1 MTALLFLTTR
11 SIKNGIRR
19 ALTTPRRLVSLVIFC
34 AYYYWLFI
42 RPSMSGRNPF
52 MAAQQGQLPAPAID
66 VLHAVVFAIFVAMS
80 LMLMI
85 GMFTPLT
92 GFRPADVDILF
103 ATPVSPKIVLVFR
116 ILRDYVATLMVP
128 LLIVVLAFRPASA
141 GWEALFKNMRY
152 PEHSGLALRA
162 MGVAWLMIAL
172 VWVCLAYAVTLYTNR
187 SDLQSDRNR
196 RTLSWTIGG
205 LATLIIGYLIYSFTQ
220 LQSAREMIDLADSPV
235 LRAFFFTATFAS
247 AFAMAPLTGSWSDG
261 ILGACGLIGLAAG
274 AFLLAVRQSSWMYD
288 QAAVRGFGSQERRAL
303 QQKGDMYGMVAAM
316 AREGKIKA
324 GRRTWIH
331 SLRLVGPRAL
341 LWRDYFMQARGMR
354 LMTVLVF
361 TIALFMNVVPILLP
375 SSPRPG
381 RNILEEG
388 PAVMFVFMQVLTN
401 FMVTITFASTGFIE
415 TLRRVD
421 LQKPLPFS
429 PGTTVFMEVLSKSML
444 GVFASWIGA
453 LVVLVLR
460 PEMWQFAL
468 GAMLATPAVSV
479 VISSATFLLTLMFPD
494 VDDPSQRG
502 LRGLLQFVAI
512 IVLLFP
518 GVALAIGGF
527 VLQVPPV
534 LIAVPVAAVNVGVAV
549 IVSGFAGNLYAVYNP
564 SE

>member
-1 MTALLFLTTR
+1 MNALLFLTAR

-19 ALTTPRRLVSLVIFC
+19 ALTTPRRLVSVIVFC
-34 AYYYWLFI
+34 GYYYWLFI

-52 MAAQQGQLPAPAID
+52 AGAAEMPAPPME

-116 ILRDYVATLMVP
+116 ILRDYVATLMLP
-128 LLIVVLAFRPASA
+128 LFVIVLAFRPASA
-141 GWEALFKNMRY
+141 GWEALFRKMPH
-152 PEHSGLALRA
+152 PEHSAIALRA
-162 MGVAWLMIAL
+162 TGVAWLMIAL
-172 VWVCLAYAVTLYTNR
+172 VWVCFAYAVTLFTNR
-187 SDLQSDRNR
+187 SDLQSDSNR
-196 RTLSWTIGG
+196 RMLTWGIGA
-205 LATLIIGYLIYSFTQ
+205 LVALMVGYLVYSFTQ
-220 LQSAREMIDLADSPV
+220 IHSARELIDLAESPI

-247 AFAMAPLTGSWSDG
+247 AFAMAPLTGSWSDAA
-261 ILGACGLIGLAAG
+261 LGALGLVGLAAG
-274 AFLLAVRQSSWMYD
+274 AFMLAVRQSSWMYD
-288 QAAVRGFGSQERRAL
+288 QAAVRGFGSQERRAM
-303 QQKGDMYGMVAAM
+303 QQRGDMYGMVAAM

-331 SLRLVGPRAL
+331 RLRLLGPKAL
-341 LWRDYFMQARGMR
+341 IWKDYFLQVRGMK
-354 LMTVLVF
+354 LMMILVF
-361 TIALFMNVVPILLP
+361 TIALFMNVMPVIIP
-375 SSPRPG
+375 SNPRPG
-381 RNILEEG
+381 RNILEEV

-401 FMVTITFASTGFIE
+401 FMVTMTFASTGFIE

-429 PGTTVFMEVLSKSML
+429 PATTVFMEVVSKSML
-444 GVFASWIGA
+444 GILASWISA
-453 LVVLVLR
+453 VVVFVVR
-460 PEMWQFAL
+460 PELWQFAL

-527 VLQVPPV
+527 LLHLPPLLV
-534 LIAVPVAAVNVGVAV
+534 AVPVAAANLGIAV
-549 IVSGFAGNLYAVYNP
+549 IVSALAGTLYAGYNP